1 MFQCQFFFFK
11 IRDLVVL
18 QEVIECVQEWEGAL
32 VVVVRELESELYRRT
47 ILGINGPF
55 FCTSSINRG
64 ENKPSG
70 ARELANVTIHL
81 SISLYIYKHSMKDGS
96 LIAHHRGQ

>member
-1 MFQCQFFFFK
+1 MFQCQFFFFFK

-70 ARELANVTIHL
+70 ARELANVTIYL
-81 SISLYIYKHSMKDGS
+81 SKHSMKDGS

>member
-1 MFQCQFFFFK
+1 MFQCQFFYFILFFK

-32 VVVVRELESELYRRT
+32 VVVVRELGSELYRRT
-47 ILGINGPF
+47 ILGINGPV

-64 ENKPSG
+64 EHK
-70 ARELANVTIHL
+70 RLVLE
-81 SISLYIYKHSMKDGS
+81 SLRTLYIYIYKHSMKDGS